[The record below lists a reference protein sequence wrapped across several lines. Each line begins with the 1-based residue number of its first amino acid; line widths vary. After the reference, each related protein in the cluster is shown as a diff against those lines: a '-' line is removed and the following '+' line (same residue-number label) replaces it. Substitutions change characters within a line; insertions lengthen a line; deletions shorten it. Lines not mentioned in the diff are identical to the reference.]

1 VNRLTRA
8 ALILAGVAGLVL
20 IGRALGDRLPLFA
33 QWVRDQGAMG
43 AVVFVAGYALAAV
56 ALVPGS
62 ILTLAAGAIFGLGR
76 GVAVVFLGSVAGSSL
91 AFLIGRYLARGAVE
105 RRIAEEPRFAAIDEA
120 VGREGRKI
128 VFLLRLSPVFPFSVL
143 NYALGLTRVRFA
155 DFLLGSFGMIPGTVL
170 YVSYGRLAGD
180 VAALAGGVPTP
191 RGPGYWLVLG
201 LGLAATAAVT
211 FLITR
216 VARRALSAAAG
227 VH

>member
-1 VNRLTRA
+1 MNRLTRA

-155 DFLLGSFGMIPGTVL
+155 DFLLGSFAMIPGTVL